1 MTEQHVTEHITH
13 DFDHDMVAGN
23 IKAAMKGVSATSRD
37 LWYVPFDSLVII
49 DAFNVR
55 AKTDSYFQDVRTIA
69 DSIHANGFY
78 SHKPFAVVVIK
89 EDGKDVIAVYDGHTR
104 YDALKLAI
112 SEGFEVERVPAVAAA
127 AGTTLEDITV
137 GLVTN
142 NSGRQLEPMAIGVVC
157 KRLLGYGMDNAK
169 IAKRLGFT
177 PPYVGGLLALVGA
190 PKKIRDMV
198 NEGQVSASLAV
209 TTLREEGESA
219 VSILETGLQSAKESG
234 KTKVTKKNLP
244 KKSENNDADAPRKAT
259 PIELGLAWI
268 EDNGQLE
275 ISYAM
280 LSAISGMSVAELKKY
295 KL

>member
-13 DFDHDMVAGN
+13 DFNHDMVAGN

-55 AKTDSYFQDVRTIA
+55 AKTDSYFEGVRTIA

-89 EDGKDVIAVYDGHTR
+89 EDGKDIIAVYDGHTR

-142 NSGRQLEPMAIGVVC
+142 NSGSQLEPMAIAVVC
-157 KRLLGYGMDNAK
+157 KRLLGYGLDNAK

-177 PPYVGGLLALVGA
+177 PPYVGGLLSLVGA

-198 NEGQVSASLAV
+198 NDGKVSASLAV

-219 VSILETGLQSAKESG
+219 IDVLETGLKTAVESG

-244 KKSENNDADAPRKAT
+244 KKAEKAVIEAQRK
-259 PIELGLAWI
+259 PSPLEVGLAWI

-275 ISYAM
+275 ISYSM
-280 LSAISGMSVAELKKY
+280 LAAITGMSVPELKKY

>member
-1 MTEQHVTEHITH
+1 MTEQQISEHITH
-13 DFDHDMVAGN
+13 DFEHDMVAGN
-23 IKAAMKGVSATSRD
+23 IKAAMKGVSASSRD
-37 LWYVPFDSLVII
+37 LWYVPFSSLVVI

-55 AKTDSYFQDVRTIA
+55 AKSDSYYADVRSIA

-78 SHKPFAVVVIK
+78 SHKPFAVVVVK
-89 EDGKDVIAVYDGHTR
+89 EDGRDIIAVYDGHTR

-112 SEGFEVERVPAVAAA
+112 SEGYDIERVPAVAAA

-142 NSGRQLEPMAIGVVC
+142 NSGRQLEPMAIAVVC
-157 KRLLGYGMDNAK
+157 KRLLGYGLDNAK

-177 PPYVGGLLALVGA
+177 PPYVGGLLSLVGA

-198 NEGQVSASLAV
+198 NDGKVSASLAV
-209 TTLREEGESA
+209 TTLREEGELA
-219 VSILETGLQSAKESG
+219 VDVLETGFQAAKESG

-244 KKSENNDADAPRKAT
+244 KKADAVVSESQRKSSSV
-259 PIELGLAWI
+259 ELGLSWI
-268 EDNGQLE
+268 EDNGQME
-275 ISYAM
+275 SSYAL
-280 LSAISGMSVAELKKY
+280 LSAICGMSVADLKKY